1 MRASEAFR
9 CFSHAAIS
17 PIRRLGSSIR
27 PSRHWPRS
35 TPISIATMLSQLA
48 CLGCSGTP
56 GVPESAGL
64 RRARKCFIERAGRVG
79 RQIVLHGPDACGF
92 EIMDIDEFAHALGV
106 VLGCPPLG
114 DLDLAPR
121 PVHVDADE

>member
-1 MRASEAFR
+1 
-9 CFSHAAIS
+9 
-17 PIRRLGSSIR
+17 
-27 PSRHWPRS
+27 
-35 TPISIATMLSQLA
+35 MLSQLA
-48 CLGCSGTP
+48 YLGCSGTP

-121 PVHVDADE
+121 PVHVDADEEIDGAVAPILAITASPKCKAST